1 MRAMKDSGIEWIGQ
15 IPHDWQVSKMKHIG
29 EYINGYAFKP
39 SQWGTEGKQI
49 IRIQDLTQTS
59 DQPNYYDG
67 ELDAKYLVKTGDL
80 LISWAATLDAFVW
93 KKDEAWLNQ
102 HIFKA
107 IPKESAVCKPYFYWL
122 IKEAMLNMNNGN
134 KHGIM
139 MQHVTYDVFDNF
151 AIPLPDLCGQEKI
164 AKFLEEKCAEID
176 TLIAAKEKTNSLLK
190 ERRQSI
196 IYEAVTKGLNPD
208 ATMKDSGI
216 EWIGQIPE
224 NWDTLR
230 LRFLGA
236 FQNGISK
243 AGEFFG
249 SGYPFV
255 SYGDVYKNEV
265 LPTIPSGLVEST
277 ESERELYSVEKGD
290 VFFTRTS
297 ETKEEIGIVAV
308 CKETIPDATFAG
320 FLIRM
325 RPTTDVVSTDFLRY
339 YFSCGLQREYF
350 SKEMTLVTRA
360 SLGQDL
366 LKNMVVTI
374 PSAEEQEAIVN
385 YLDEQTQAIDN
396 IIASNDVSIQKLKEY
411 RQSIIYEAVTG
422 KIEI

>member
-1 MRAMKDSGIEWIGQ
+1 MITMKDSSIDWIGYMPQ
-15 IPHDWQVSKMKHIG
+15 NWCLSKMKYIG
-29 EYINGYAFKP
+29 EYINGFAFKP
-39 SQWGTEGKQI
+39 SQWGAEGKQI

-59 DQPNYYDG
+59 DQPNYFDG
-67 ELDAKYLVKTGDL
+67 ELDKKYLVKAEDL
-80 LISWAATLDAFVW
+80 LVSWAATLDAFVW
-93 KKDEAWLNQ
+93 NKDDAWLNQ

-107 IPKESAVCKPYFYWL
+107 VPKEEVVRKRYFYWL
-122 IKEAMLNMNNGN
+122 IKEAMRNMNNAN

-151 AIPLPDLCGQEKI
+151 SIPLPPLHEQDKI
-164 AKFLEEKCAEID
+164 ADFLERKCTELDA
-176 TLIAAKEKTNSLLK
+176 LIAAKEKSNILLREQRK
-190 ERRQSI
+190 SI

-208 ATMKDSGI
+208 ASMKDSGI
-216 EWIGQIPE
+216 EWIGYIPE
-224 NWDTLR
+224 HWYTLR

-243 AGEFFG
+243 AAEFFG
-249 SGYPFV
+249 SGHPFV

-265 LPTIPSGLVEST
+265 LPAVPSGLVEST
-277 ESERELYSVEKGD
+277 EAEQELYSVQKGD

-308 CKETIPDATFAG
+308 CKETIPNATFAG

-325 RPTTDVVSTDFLRY
+325 RPTTDVVTTDFLRY

-366 LKNMVVTI
+366 LKNMIVTI
-374 PSAEEQEAIVN
+374 PSIEEQHRIVN
-385 YLDEQTQAIDN
+385 CLDMQTQAIDN
-396 IIASNDVSIQKLKEY
+396 IIISNDASIQKLKEY

-422 KIEI
+422 KIEV

>member
-1 MRAMKDSGIEWIGQ
+1 MRAMKDSGVEWIGQ

-39 SQWGTEGKQI
+39 SQWGKEGKQI

-67 ELDAKYLVKTGDL
+67 ELDTKYLVKTGDL

-176 TLIAAKEKTNSLLK
+176 TLIAAKERTNTLLK

-208 ATMKDSGI
+208 ASMKDSGI

-224 NWDTLR
+224 NWDVLR
-230 LRFLGA
+230 LRFLGT

-249 SGYPFV
+249 SGHPFV

-265 LPTIPSGLVEST
+265 LPITPSGLVEST

-325 RPTTDVVSTDFLRY
+325 RPTTDVVTTDFMRY

-374 PSAEEQEAIVN
+374 PSTEEQQAIVN
-385 YLDEQTQAIDN
+385 YLDEQTQAIDA
-396 IIASNDVSIQKLKEY
+396 IIACNDASIQKFKEY

-422 KIEI
+422 KIEV

>member
-1 MRAMKDSGIEWIGQ
+1 MKDSGIEWIGQ
-15 IPHDWQVSKMKHIG
+15 IPHDWQISKMKYIG

-67 ELDAKYLVKTGDL
+67 ELDTKYLVKTGDL

-176 TLIAAKEKTNSLLK
+176 TLIAAKERTNTLLK

-196 IYEAVTKGLNPD
+196 IYEAVTKGVNPK
-208 ATMKDSGI
+208 APMKDSGI

-224 NWDTLR
+224 NWDVLR
-230 LRFLGA
+230 LRFLGT

-243 AGEFFG
+243 GGEFFG

-265 LPTIPSGLVEST
+265 LPITPSGLVEAT
-277 ESERELYSVEKGD
+277 EFERELYSVEKGD

-325 RPTTDVVSTDFLRY
+325 RPTSDVVTTDFLRY
-339 YFSCGLQREYF
+339 YFSCGLQRVYF
-350 SKEMTLVTRA
+350 SKELTLVTRA

-374 PSAEEQEAIVN
+374 PSTEEQQEIVK
-385 YLDEQTQAIDN
+385 YLDEQTQAIDA
-396 IIASNDVSIQKLKEY
+396 IIACNDASIQKLKEY

-422 KIEI
+422 KIEV

>member
-1 MRAMKDSGIEWIGQ
+1 MRAMKDSGIEWVGQ

-29 EYINGYAFKP
+29 EYINGYPFKP

-67 ELDAKYLVKTGDL
+67 ELDTKYLVKTGDL

-107 IPKESAVCKPYFYWL
+107 IPKESAVCKSYFYWL

-151 AIPLPDLCGQEKI
+151 AIPLPNLCGQVRI
-164 AKFLEEKCAEID
+164 AKFLEEKCTEID
-176 TLIAAKEKTNSLLK
+176 TLIAAKEKTNTLLK

-196 IYEAVTKGLNPD
+196 IYEAVTKGLDPD
-208 ATMKDSGI
+208 APMKDSGI

-224 NWDTLR
+224 NWDVLR
-230 LRFLGA
+230 LRFLGT

-249 SGYPFV
+249 SGHPFV

-265 LPTIPSGLVEST
+265 LPTILSGLVEST
-277 ESERELYSVEKGD
+277 DSEQELYSVEKGD

-308 CKETIPDATFAG
+308 CKETIPNATFAG

-325 RPTTDVVSTDFLRY
+325 RPTTDVVTTDYLRY

-350 SKEMTLVTRA
+350 AKEMTLVTRA

-374 PSAEEQEAIVN
+374 PSAEEQQEIVN
-385 YLDEQTQAIDN
+385 YLDEQTRAIDA
-396 IIASNDVSIQKLKEY
+396 IIVSNDESTQKLKEY

-422 KIEI
+422 KIEV